1 MITACTDL
9 DPFFDGELSRA
20 QADDFRA
27 HLATCAHCQGALHGR
42 MQEAM
47 ALDVHHDRRP
57 PGALA
62 LRRRRWRA
70 ALAAALPVAAAAVAV
85 IALVR
90 PGGAPTHVPPLAV
103 AMAIQP
109 HGPAMRGIQ
118 AAHPGDVLHIS
129 ATGAL
134 HRAIWVYRNEQ
145 TLIAACPGSSGC
157 HAGRDELTLDLT
169 LDARGTYA
177 VVTLGAASP
186 LPRPRGTLDDDVAAA
201 STIEGSYQIG
211 HVEVD

>member
-62 LRRRRWRA
+62 RRRRRWRTV
-70 ALAAALPVAAAAVAV
+70 LAAALPAAAAAVTV
-85 IALVR
+85 VALVR
-90 PGGAPTHVPPLAV
+90 PTGAPPHVPPLAV
-103 AMAIQP
+103 AMTIQP
-109 HGPAMRGIQ
+109 RGPAMRGTST
-118 AAHPGDVLHIS
+118 AHPGDLLHIS
-129 ATGAL
+129 ATGAV
-134 HRAIWVYRNEQ
+134 HRAIWVYRNEK
-145 TLIAACPGSSGC
+145 TLVATCPGSAGC
-157 HAGRDELTLDLT
+157 RLAPNELTLELP

-177 VVTLGAASP
+177 VVTLGAAATIP
-186 LPRPRGTLDDDVAAA
+186 TPRGTLDDDVAAA
-201 STIEGSYQIG
+201 SMIEGSYQIG